1 MTGQIRRLRTLRRGQ
16 YRSMS
21 VIQPLFQ
28 PGLVVS
34 VVSHG
39 HGDMVHALLLQLARV
54 SAASISRVVLT
65 QNLPEPEPVP
75 PAGGWPFELLRV
87 VNEAPLGFGANH
99 NRALATVTE
108 PFVCVLNPDVMLVGH
123 EDPFQVLVSACCA
136 SNIGCAYPVQI
147 DPEGRVQGSE
157 REVPSPVALLR
168 RRLMGRQEIRV
179 DWVNAACMVLPSAV
193 WRSLGG
199 FDERY
204 FMYCE
209 DVDLCLRL
217 RLRGLHL
224 AKAPVRVIHAGQRA
238 SSRSLKHLGWH
249 VQSLWRLW
257 HSPVYARA
265 LQFLTSAS
273 AGKGTI
279 GAP

>member
-1 MTGQIRRLRTLRRGQ
+1 
-16 YRSMS
+16 MS

-39 HGDMVHALLLQLARV
+39 HGDMVQALLLQLAHV
-54 SAASISRVVLT
+54 SSTSVSRVVLT

-75 PAGGWPFELLRV
+75 PASGWPFELLRV
-87 VNEAPLGFGANH
+87 VNVAPLGFGTNH
-99 NRALATVTE
+99 NRALAHATE
-108 PFVCVLNPDVMLVGH
+108 AFVCVLNPDVALVGDG
-123 EDPFQVLVSACCA
+123 DPFKALISACGA
-136 SNIGCAYPVQI
+136 PNIGCAYPVQI
-147 DPEGRVQGSE
+147 DPAGRVQGSE
-157 REVPSPVALLR
+157 REVPSPMALLR
-168 RRLMGRQEIRV
+168 RRLLGRQEMRV
-179 DWVNAACMVLPSAV
+179 DWVNAACLVLPSAV
-193 WRSLGG
+193 WHALNG

-249 VQSLWRLW
+249 LQSLWRLW
-257 HSPVYARA
+257 RSPVYTRA
-265 LQFLTSAS
+265 LQLLTAQSADN
-273 AGKGTI
+273 GTI